1 MLFMVYKVML
11 TYILNIARTG
21 SFLCHLI
28 AYEIIFYDRENR
40 YVKGCDAYSV
50 SLTNNFAQF
59 YVLLCV
65 MVQIFLYFAIAVET

>member
-11 TYILNIARTG
+11 TYILNIARTD

-28 AYEIIFYDRENR
+28 AYEIIFYDREDL

-50 SLTNNFAQF
+50 SLTDNFAQF

>member
-11 TYILNIARTG
+11 TYILNIARTDL
-21 SFLCHLI
+21 FLCHLI
-28 AYEIIFYDRENR
+28 AYEIIFYDREDL
-40 YVKGCDAYSV
+40 YVKGCDA
-50 SLTNNFAQF
+50 FAQF